1 MQLHA
6 CLAGTSTAT
15 ASLKAAVHVS
25 ESDELNDPTTFIN
38 SQHLEDTAGVGLSPA
53 GAIAK
58 RCLVVGCKHKSSFK
72 SAYGLTRHT
81 QNVHGTISAKRFVCG
96 ARGCFNG
103 HLPWSF
109 ARPDKLPKS
118 RQRTSITNQCPV
130 ATCTYGP
137 CILEVFGVHIQ
148 HAHHGLE
155 EGRAVFNATPCKAR
169 RCPLWRCGKYI
180 ATDQLRAHVI
190 THASEDIEAAKPS
203 LELEGFLIE
212 GTSLN
217 GIAVHVVCP
226 VCLTATTDAKQF
238 AQHMA
243 NDHLYASNSGGYV
256 HFEKWKAYW
265 ETSAAKYKSEVKTLL
280 P

>member
-81 QNVHGTISAKRFVCG
+81 QTVHGTISAKRFVCG

-109 ARPDKLPKS
+109 ARPDKLLKS
-118 RQRTSITNQCPV
+118 RQRTSITHSSTNAPSPHV
-130 ATCTYGP
+130 SMD
-137 CILEVFGVHIQ
+137 
-148 HAHHGLE
+148 HA
-155 EGRAVFNATPCKAR
+155 
-169 RCPLWRCGKYI
+169 LWRCSVSTFSMLI
-180 ATDQLRAHVI
+180 M
-190 THASEDIEAAKPS
+190 ASKKAVQCSTPHLAKP
-203 LELEGFLIE
+203 E
-212 GTSLN
+212 
-217 GIAVHVVCP
+217 
-226 VCLTATTDAKQF
+226 DAHCGD
-238 AQHMA
+238 AG
-243 NDHLYASNSGGYV
+243 S
-256 HFEKWKAYW
+256 
-265 ETSAAKYKSEVKTLL
+265 TLL
-280 P
+280 PTN